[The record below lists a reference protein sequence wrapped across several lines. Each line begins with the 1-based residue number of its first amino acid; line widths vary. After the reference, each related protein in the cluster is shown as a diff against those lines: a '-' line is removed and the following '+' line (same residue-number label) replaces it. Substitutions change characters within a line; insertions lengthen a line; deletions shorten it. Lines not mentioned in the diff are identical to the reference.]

1 MKRLFALLLA
11 LSMLMLCGCGNESD
25 TDSTTAPESTQNT
38 TLAQVETTEETTEA
52 SETTSVPETD
62 PEEDTTAAPL
72 VYRNPLNG
80 QVLDEPYTGRVFAYS
95 ISNTSDAL
103 PHVGA
108 IYADV
113 LMEMFVNNSII
124 RCIGLYTNIADVNAI
139 GSTRSTRPMFNDIA
153 QHYDAILCHAGGSD
167 QALSDV
173 RSRGVDHFNVEYNN
187 AIIAGASYRDKTY
200 GRGHVHS
207 LFGVGSGLVAYSEQC
222 GFRLTQ
228 PEGKTYGL
236 TFTEDGTPAN
246 GESAEKIDITITY
259 DGMYKLT
266 TMQYDSELGQYV
278 YYQYKQK
285 MQDQITGA
293 VESFENVVVMFTD
306 IWMDGIYECT
316 EFTSGGT
323 GYYACGGKIIP
334 IKWSCAGD
342 DQPFEFFTEDG
353 EPISFGVGRTY
364 IAITENGSNVAW

>member
-11 LSMLMLCGCGNESD
+11 LSMLMLCGCGDGSNDESS
-25 TDSTTAPESTQNT
+25 TTTAPEQTQET
-38 TLAQVETTEETTEA
+38 TLAP
-52 SETTSVPETD
+52 SESTP
-62 PEEDTTAAPL
+62 DTTAASEDTTEDTTTAEPL

-124 RCIGLYTNIADVNAI
+124 RCVGLYTNIADVNAI

-167 QALSDV
+167 QALTDINT
-173 RSRGVDHFNVEYNN
+173 RGIDSFNVEYNK
-187 AIIAGASYRDKTY
+187 AISAGASYRDKTY
-200 GRGHVHS
+200 GRGEVHS
-207 LFGVGSGLVAYSEQC
+207 LFGVGTGLVAYAEQC

-228 PEGKTYGL
+228 PADKNYGL
-236 TFTEDGTPAN
+236 NFTEDGTPAN
-246 GESAEKIDITITY
+246 GEDAQSIDITITY
-259 DGMYKLT
+259 DGMHKLT

-285 MQDQITGA
+285 MEDQITG
-293 VESFENVVVMFTD
+293 VTESFENVVVMFTD
-306 IWMDGIYECT
+306 IWMNGNYEYT
-316 EFTSGGT
+316 EFTDGGT

-342 DQPFEFFTEDG
+342 DQPFEFFTVDG

-364 IAITENGSNVAW
+364 IAITENGSTVTW